1 MRFSMSM
8 HSKAKRTNLRVCGDA
23 CAGYYMGGK
32 VAVVGAGFVG
42 STAAYAMFIQK
53 TASEIALIDANKE
66 KAKGNAL
73 DLEHGAMFASHTKI
87 RYGSDYALCKDADVV
102 VLALGAGQSAPGMT
116 RLDLV
121 QKNAAIFRDVVPKI
135 ERHAPEAIVMVVTN
149 PVDALTYLTLKYS
162 KYLPSRVFGTGTSL
176 DTARLRHMLGE
187 HFKIDPKSVHAYVLG
202 EHGDSS
208 FPVWSCA
215 NIAGIPLS
223 KMPRYKKNE
232 VEGLSDKVRKA
243 AYEII
248 AGKGATYY
256 AIGMVIADLAYA
268 VLNDRKA
275 VYPVSTLLHDYHGVS
290 DTCVSVPCVIGR
302 NGVEKRLLM
311 PLDAREKACLRK
323 SAGIV
328 KAAVA
333 KAK

>member
-1 MRFSMSM
+1 
-8 HSKAKRTNLRVCGDA
+8 
-23 CAGYYMGGK
+23 MGGK

-53 TASEIALIDANKE
+53 TAGEIALIDANKE

-73 DLEHGAMFASHTKI
+73 DLEHGAMFASRTKI
-87 RYGSDYALCKDADVV
+87 RYGDDYALCDGADIVV
-102 VLALGAGQSAPGMT
+102 MALGASQATAGIT

-121 QKNAAIFRDVVPKI
+121 KKNAAIFREVVPKI
-135 ERHAPEAIVMVVTN
+135 EKHAPEAIVMVVTN

-162 KYLPSRVFGTGTSL
+162 KYLPSRVFGTGTAL
-176 DTARLRHMLGE
+176 DTARLRYMLGG
-187 HFKIDPKSVHAYVLG
+187 HFGIDAKSVHAYVLG

-208 FPVWSCA
+208 FPVWSSA

-223 KMPRYKKNE
+223 KLPHYDRKS
-232 VEGLSDKVRKA
+232 VEALEEKTRRA

-256 AIGMVIADLAYA
+256 AIGMVVADLAYA

-275 VYPVSTLLHDYHGVS
+275 VYPVSTLLHNYLGVS
-290 DTCVSVPCVIGR
+290 DVCISVPCVIGR
-302 NGVEKRLLM
+302 RGVEKRLLV

-323 SAGIV
+323 SAAIV
-328 KAAVA
+328 KGAIA